1 MIIKNPVAR
10 ILFLQ
15 LDCLVIAFTL
25 IRGKLPVYGLSKTAY
40 LFYCNLLVQNLV
52 TVLYLNDVQSS
63 RNGDAQAVFK

>member
-15 LDCLVIAFTL
+15 LDCFVIAFTL
-25 IRGKLPVYGLSKTAY
+25 IRGKLPLYGLFKTAF

-52 TVLYLNDVQSS
+52 TVLYLNDVQS
-63 RNGDAQAVFK
+63 